1 MGILPDSLVPGH
13 RVQKCTFFNP
23 CKGKH
28 EGNWVH
34 PDAYYVTVEGQS
46 AWGCPHCQQIVEAD
60 KTSSSSRTSTLRP
73 LGRHQIAR
81 YSRYRLAC
89 AAVVTFSAAFL
100 IYGLQEKNQVW
111 YADVGIACLIMA
123 LPFLVSVILILE
135 EQISS
140 AYETHKGAAY
150 AKRQMALGGILTW
163 VGLLMIFWSYS
174 HLFALVYMAF
184 SLLGMKLVLSTSD
197 EEMAAK
203 VVLHHSTAKTQGSG
217 PDSAPNTGA
226 DSNNTHDPAKVHKN
240 IAAL

>member
-13 RVQKCTFFNP
+13 RVRKCTFFNP
-23 CKGKH
+23 HKGDQ

-46 AWGCPHCQQIVEAD
+46 AWGCPHCQQVIEPD
-60 KTSSSSRTSTLRP
+60 KTSSSSRTSTLRA

-100 IYGLQEKNQVW
+100 IYGLQEKIQVW
-111 YADVGIACLIMA
+111 YADVGLACLIMA
-123 LPFLVSVILILE
+123 IPFLVSVILILE

-140 AYETHKGAAY
+140 AYETHNGAAY
-150 AKRQMALGGILTW
+150 AKRQMVLGGALTW
-163 VGLLMIFWSYS
+163 VGLLLIFWSYS

-184 SLLGMKLVLSTSD
+184 SLLGLKLVLSTSA

-203 VVLHHSTAKTQGSG
+203 VVLHHSTINKPGKHGLAK
-217 PDSAPNTGA
+217 
-226 DSNNTHDPAKVHKN
+226 DPENDDDDDA
-240 IAAL
+240 